1 MTAKS
6 VENAPRRLQHIHIP
20 PAAIVWIAV
29 ILLLLVARAVSASFW
44 EVSHLLN
51 VARQASALGILAIGQ
66 TYVLITGGIDLSNA
80 MVVTLVNVVAATLLR
95 GSDEQLGPVVLI
107 CLAIGLV
114 AGLVNGTLITRLKV
128 PPLVVTLGMFSI
140 LQGIAYVYTNGAP
153 RGDISPALE
162 FVGTGFVGPIPT
174 AVIFWIALTI
184 IGVVI
189 LQRTIYGRQLYAVG
203 GNEKASRLSGVHTN
217 RVVVIAYIVSGLTA
231 AIAGLIL
238 SGYVGTGT
246 LTLGD
251 GRNLDSIAA
260 AVVGGTSL
268 AGGSGSVVG
277 AAGGA
282 LFLALLF
289 SFLRFIGWPYTIQ
302 LMMQGLILAV
312 AVYLHVRSQ
321 RSGQ

>member
-6 VENAPRRLQHIHIP
+6 VETPRQSAPKLSLP

-29 ILLLLVARAVSASFW
+29 VLLLVVARFVSSSFW

-95 GSDEQLGPVVLI
+95 GSDESLGTTVAL
-107 CLAIGLV
+107 CLGIGV
-114 AGLVNGTLITRLKV
+114 AAGLANGLLVTRLKV

-140 LQGIAYVYTNGAP
+140 LQGTAYVYTNGAP
-153 RGDISPALE
+153 KGEISPALE

-174 AVIFWIALTI
+174 AVLFWVGFTI
-184 IGVVI
+184 LAAII
-189 LQRTIYGRQLYAVG
+189 LRKTIYGRQLYAVG
-203 GNEKASRLSGVHTN
+203 GNEKASRLSGVHTS
-217 RVVVIAYIVSGLTA
+217 RVIILAYVASGFLA
-231 AIAGLIL
+231 AVAGLIL
-238 SGYVGTGT
+238 SGYVGTGS
-246 LTLGD
+246 LTIGD

-260 AVVGGTSL
+260 AVVGGTALS
-268 AGGSGSVVG
+268 GGSGSVLG
-277 AAGGA
+277 TAGGA

-302 LMMQGLILAV
+302 LMVQGVILAV

-321 RSGQ
+321 RVG

>member
-6 VENAPRRLQHIHIP
+6 VETPRQRLQKVNIP

-29 ILLLLVARAVSASFW
+29 VLLLVVARFVSSSFW

-80 MVVTLVNVVAATLLR
+80 MVVTLVNVVAATMLR
-95 GSDEQLGPVVLI
+95 GSDESLAPTLVLCLG
-107 CLAIGLV
+107 IGLA
-114 AGLVNGTLITRLKV
+114 AGLANGLLVTRLKV

-140 LQGIAYVYTNGAP
+140 LQGTAYVYTNGTP
-153 RGDISPALE
+153 KGEISPALE

-174 AVIFWIALTI
+174 AVLFWVGFTILAAL
-184 IGVVI
+184 I
-189 LQRTIYGRQLYAVG
+189 LQRTVYGRQLYAVG
-203 GNEKASRLSGVHTN
+203 GNEKASRLSGIHTS
-217 RVVVIAYIVSGLTA
+217 RVTILAYVISGFLA
-231 AIAGLIL
+231 AVAGLIL
-238 SGYVGTGT
+238 SGYIGTGS
-246 LTLGD
+246 LTIGD
-251 GRNLDSIAA
+251 GRNMDSIAA
-260 AVVGGTSL
+260 AVVGGTALS
-268 AGGSGSVVG
+268 GGSGSVMG
-277 AAGGA
+277 TAGGA

-302 LMMQGLILAV
+302 LMMQGVILAV

-321 RSGQ
+321 RAG

>member
-1 MTAKS
+1 MTTKS
-6 VENAPRRLQHIHIP
+6 VDTPERRSLQRLNIP

-29 ILLLLVARAVSASFW
+29 VLLLVVAGAVSGSFLQPT
-44 EVSHLLN
+44 HLLN

-66 TYVLITGGIDLSNA
+66 TFVLITGGIDLSNA
-80 MVVTLVNVVAATLLR
+80 MVVTLVNVVAATMLR
-95 GSDEQLGPVVLI
+95 GSDEELGIVL
-107 CLAIGLV
+107 LVTLLIGTI
-114 AGLVNGTLITRLKV
+114 AGLVNGTLITKLKV

-140 LQGIAYVYTNGAP
+140 LQGAAYVYTDGAP
-153 RGDISPALE
+153 RGDISPSLE
-162 FVGTGFVGPIPT
+162 FVGTGFVGPVPT
-174 AVIFWIALTI
+174 AVIFWVVLTI
-184 IGVVI
+184 VSAVI
-189 LQRTIYGRQLYAVG
+189 LRRTVYGRQLYSVG
-203 GNEKASRLSGVHTN
+203 GNEKASRLSGIHTS
-217 RVVVIAYIVSGLTA
+217 RVIVLAYIVSGLMA

-268 AGGSGSVVG
+268 SGGSGSVIG

-302 LMMQGLILAV
+302 LIAQGLILAI

-321 RSGQ
+321 RGE

>member
-1 MTAKS
+1 MTSKS
-6 VENAPRRLQHIHIP
+6 VQSSARRALLQLSLP
-20 PAAIVWIAV
+20 PAAIIWIAV
-29 ILLLLVARAVSASFW
+29 GLLLLLARSVSASFW
-44 EVSHLLN
+44 ELSHLLN

-95 GSDEQLGPVVLI
+95 GSDETLGGTLLI
-107 CLAIGLV
+107 CLGIGLLT
-114 AGLVNGTLITRLKV
+114 GLANGLLITRLKV

-140 LQGIAYVYTNGAP
+140 LRGAAYVYTDGAP

-174 AVIFWIALTI
+174 AVIFWVVLTALAA
-184 IGVVI
+184 VA
-189 LQRTIYGRQLYAVG
+189 LQKTVFGRQLYAVG
-203 GNEKASRLSGVHTN
+203 GNEKASRLSGVPAD
-217 RVVVIAYIVSGLTA
+217 RVIVLAYVVSGLMA

-238 SGYVGTGT
+238 SGYAGTGT

-268 AGGSGSVVG
+268 SGGSGSVIG
-277 AAGGA
+277 SAGGA

-289 SFLRFIGWPYTIQ
+289 SFLRFIGLPYTIQ
-302 LMMQGLILAV
+302 LMVQGLILAV

-321 RSGQ
+321 RAS